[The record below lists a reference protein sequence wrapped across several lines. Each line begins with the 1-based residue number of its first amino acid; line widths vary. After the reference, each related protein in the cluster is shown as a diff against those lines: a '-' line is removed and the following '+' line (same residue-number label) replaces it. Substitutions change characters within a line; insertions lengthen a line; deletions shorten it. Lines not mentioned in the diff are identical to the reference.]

1 MAVKILD
8 DSDTSALAYYSR
20 AMLGFGLYLVC
31 LAVMVWTIVTE
42 FNAGIWS

>member
-1 MAVKILD
+1 M
-8 DSDTSALAYYSR
+8 SAHRTEA
-20 AMLGFGLYLVC
+20 LGFGLYLVC